1 VFVVRDGRARI
12 QRLAVGPQDEQFRAV
27 SGGLNPGDRVI
38 LFPTSSMVDGARVDA
53 RPR

>member
-1 VFVVRDGRARI
+1 
-12 QRLAVGPQDEQFRAV
+12 VGPQDEQFRAV

-53 RPR
+53 RLR